1 MIRDRCHSPAAR
13 VPGRLESP
21 ETLARRVK
29 AEYHEM
35 PGLDLT
41 FGQARCLF
49 GLETPMCE
57 TVLDLLCAEGFLVR
71 TARGSY
77 RSSAERSS
85 AA

>member
-1 MIRDRCHSPAAR
+1 VPAR
-13 VPGRLESP
+13 PESP
-21 ETLARRVK
+21 ESLARRVK

-41 FGQARCLF
+41 FKQARCLF
-49 GLETPMCE
+49 GFETPMCE
-57 TVLDLLCAEGFLVR
+57 AVLDLLCAEGFLVR